1 MGPRPAEINNSAAQ
15 TSSGIARKALSSQRV
30 GLRSQAGSC
39 FDMRL
44 AGTAKAKPK
53 TAAMMVPSADMA
65 SVSQAAET
73 TLLTNL
79 GDISGGKNSAIKRYM
94 LRPASKDAKEAQSRS
109 KDTKLEMTNTSKAS
123 VNQQAL
129 HRASNK
135 GGGSL

>member
-1 MGPRPAEINNSAAQ
+1 MGPRPAEINNNAAH
-15 TSSGIARKALSSQRV
+15 TSSGIARKALSSHRV
-30 GLRSQAGSC
+30 GLRSQAASC
-39 FDMRL
+39 LDMRL

-79 GDISGGKNSAIKRYM
+79 GDISGGKNSARKRYM
-94 LRPASKDAKEAQSRS
+94 LRPASRDAKEAQSRS
-109 KDTKLEMTNTSKAS
+109 RDTKLAMTNTSKAT

-129 HRASNK
+129 HRALNK

>member
-1 MGPRPAEINNSAAQ
+1 MGPSPAEINKSAAQ

-30 GLRSQAGSC
+30 GLRSQAASC

-44 AGTAKAKPK
+44 AGTAKAKPM

-79 GDISGGKNSAIKRYM
+79 GDTSGGKNSAMKRYM
-94 LRPASKDAKEAQSRS
+94 LRPASMDAKAAQSRLS
-109 KDTKLEMTNTSKAS
+109 DTKLAMTNTSKAT

-129 HRASNK
+129 HRALNK
-135 GGGSL
+135 GGGNL